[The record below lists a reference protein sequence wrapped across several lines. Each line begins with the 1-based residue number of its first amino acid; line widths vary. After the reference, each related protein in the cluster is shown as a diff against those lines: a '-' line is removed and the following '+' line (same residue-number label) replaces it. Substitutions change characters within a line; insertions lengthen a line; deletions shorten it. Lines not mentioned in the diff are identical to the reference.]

1 MADELVRTATDD
13 RVRTVTLDRPEK
25 LNALSEPLL
34 AELEDAL
41 LAAEDDDV
49 RVVVLEGAGDAFS
62 VGYDFGEPME
72 KEITPEDYMGKVYS
86 HVDVIWNLD
95 VPVIAAV
102 DGYALAGGTNLSLIC
117 DLTFAT
123 ERSEFGFPDVHM
135 GVLPPRLVV
144 PFVADSLKDAR
155 ELLYTGKHVSAA
167 EAERMGLINRVV
179 PDADALDAAID
190 AEIVEIK
197 KTPSSV
203 VKLLKDTL
211 NDVQH
216 TQGYRSDSAGK
227 IDEYLM
233 ALSTATEV
241 ANEFDRVRAEGGVN
255 AAIEWMHE
263 AEKD

>member
-1 MADELVRTATDD
+1 MAYDFVRTATDD

-34 AELEDAL
+34 DELEAAL
-41 LAAEDDDV
+41 LTAEDDDV
-49 RVVVLEGAGDAFS
+49 RAVVLRGSGDAFS
-62 VGYDFGEPME
+62 VGYDFGEAE
-72 KEITPEDYMGKVYS
+72 GKEITPEDYMRKVYS

-102 DGYALAGGTNLSLIC
+102 DGYALAGGTNLAIVC
-117 DLTFAT
+117 DLTYAT
-123 ERSEFGFPDVHM
+123 ERSAFGFPDVHM

-155 ELLYTGKHVSAA
+155 ELLYTGKHIAA
-167 EAERMGLINRVV
+167 EAAERKGLVNRCV
-179 PDADALDAAID
+179 PDADALDQVI
-190 AEIVEIK
+190 AEELDHLK

-211 NDVQH
+211 NHVQVS
-216 TQGYRSDSAGK
+216 QGYRAGSAAK
-227 IDEYLM
+227 VDEYLM
-233 ALSTATEV
+233 ALSTATET
-241 ANEFDRVRAEGGVN
+241 AAEFDRVRDEGGVN